1 MIASTCSRAAWGLH
15 TVAAS
20 SMDAAALSTTVCTPC
35 PGFDTLRVFTR
46 CLLSSSVT
54 SLLTADGSRD
64 SAAASAKRGTAFWLI
79 SCRSRTRAGVIT
91 SRKSAGSSKD
101 RFRPGA
107 GLSSRSSLRALARMR
122 EKKRSIDS
130 MPIRILRPRLGLRRF
145 EVLPDFGLETLFRAL
160 IGFKLHRFHFSQIM
174 AMVISMRVVVSPNP
188 AVISRSV
195 MGVDQYHRISQ

>member
-101 RFRPGA
+101 RFTLGA
-107 GLSSRSSLRALARMR
+107 SLSARSSLRALARMR
-122 EKKRSIDS
+122 KKNDPAARC
-130 MPIRILRPRLGLRRF
+130 RLGSY
-145 EVLPDFGLETLFRAL
+145 VLGL
-160 IGFKLHRFHFSQIM
+160 GWC
-174 AMVISMRVVVSPNP
+174 VSRYCLTS
-188 AVISRSV
+188 ASKRLSV
-195 MGVDQYHRISQ
+195 LS

>member
-64 SAAASAKRGTAFWLI
+64 SAAASAKRGTASGWFPAEGGHEPGALLP
-79 SCRSRTRAGVIT
+79 RSPPGPLKLGFGLAAGVP
-91 SRKSAGSSKD
+91 AG
-101 RFRPGA
+101 P
-107 GLSSRSSLRALARMR
+107 
-122 EKKRSIDS
+122 
-130 MPIRILRPRLGLRRF
+130 
-145 EVLPDFGLETLFRAL
+145 
-160 IGFKLHRFHFSQIM
+160 
-174 AMVISMRVVVSPNP
+174 
-188 AVISRSV
+188 
-195 MGVDQYHRISQ
+195 